1 MAHARMFLVLPLAV
15 LAASCA
21 TASRRPTDPPA
32 VLSGNADLAAVVKSL
47 EDYCRS
53 AEGREVRFRVRE
65 FASLPGPTIFLAGG
79 YWHAS
84 GPLRSVVLVSR
95 DGGRTWQ
102 ETGPAFA
109 VSEAWNLRTFGRSN
123 VWAIATFTQEGCSTP
138 EVLLASDDA
147 GRTWSTTRLGG
158 LSQGQPLCWVS
169 RFGFDDAAH
178 GVLSVSG
185 SMGKVYT
192 YATEDGGRT
201 WKRLWVAR
209 APLGIIYSYDA
220 MPPPALASLSA
231 PLWEGQGD
239 ECRLVGDVRFRK
251 ERNWLVIESRD
262 DSADAV
268 WTERSRIP
276 VHYVVRDGRLVPR
289 PDTR

>member
-21 TASRRPTDPPA
+21 TVSRRPTDPPA
-32 VLSGNADLAAVVKSL
+32 ALSGDADLAAAAENLKA
-47 EDYCRS
+47 YCRD
-53 AEGREVRFRVRE
+53 AEGWEVDLNVSE
-65 FASLPGPTIFLAGG
+65 IASLRGPTVLLAGG
-79 YWHAS
+79 YRHAS

-123 VWAIATFTQEGCSTP
+123 VWVIATFTQEGCSTP

-147 GRTWSTTRLGG
+147 GRNWSTTRLGG
-158 LSQGQPLCWVS
+158 LSEGQPLCWVS

-178 GVLSVSG
+178 GLLSVSG

-201 WKRLWVAR
+201 WKRLWVAED
-209 APLGIIYSYDA
+209 ALGLIHSYDA

-239 ECRLVGDVRFRK
+239 ECHLVGYVRFRE
-251 ERNWLVIESRD
+251 ERNWLVIESREG
-262 DSADAV
+262 SANSE

-276 VHYVVRDGRLVPR
+276 VRYVVRGGRLVPR
-289 PDTR
+289 TLAR

>member
-21 TASRRPTDPPA
+21 AVSRRPTDPPA
-32 VLSGNADLAAVVKSL
+32 ALSGDADLAAAAESL
-47 EDYCRS
+47 KDYCRD
-53 AEGREVRFRVRE
+53 AEGREVRLHVRE

-79 YWHAS
+79 YWQQT

-95 DGGRTWQ
+95 DGGRTWR

-109 VSEAWNLRTFGRSN
+109 VSAAMNLRTVGPSN

-147 GRTWSTTRLGG
+147 GRTWSTTRLDG
-158 LSQGQPLCWVS
+158 LSEGQPLCWVS

-178 GVLSVSG
+178 GLLSVSG

-209 APLGIIYSYDA
+209 VALGIIHSYDA

-239 ECRLVGDVRFRK
+239 ECHLVGYVRFRK
-251 ERNWLVIESRD
+251 ERNWVVIESREG
-262 DSADAV
+262 SANSE

-289 PDTR
+289 TLAR